1 MTPELIPSQ
10 DELSDQVELY
20 LTDKGGHVGFVQGK
34 FFKPEYWLEKK
45 IVSFLSN

>member
-20 LTDKGGHVGFVQGK
+20 LTDKGGHVGFCAR
-34 FFKPEYWLEKK
+34 ED
-45 IVSFLSN
+45 FLNQSIGLRKR